1 MHYKK
6 GDENLKRILLT
17 AEEAAAASESSASSE
32 SINAFI
38 ETLQKMELNEIITKY
53 GEKAIWALVTVI
65 IGVVL
70 VKWAVRFIMR
80 YVEKSQLAA
89 GATKFIHGIVAFLLY
104 FIVLLTAASVLGI
117 PVTSVL
123 AVFSVF
129 TLAFSLAIKD
139 IIALFASGI
148 TILFSKPFNAG
159 DFVEIPEEGISGFVS
174 EVGLIH
180 THLFTADNKEIIIPN
195 SIVAGDTLI
204 NYSKI
209 GLRRLDAVYSIG
221 YEEDFEK
228 AKEIIRKVVET
239 EPLVEK
245 EKPVFISVTAL
256 GPNSIDIVCKV
267 YVKWDDYETLRCRL
281 NEQVK
286 LAFDENNI
294 HIPYSQIDV
303 HMK

>member
-1 MHYKK
+1 MI
-6 GDENLKRILLT
+6 GAILVRWVLKI
-17 AEEAAAASESSASSE
+17 
-32 SINAFI
+32 
-38 ETLQKMELNEIITKY
+38 
-53 GEKAIWALVTVI
+53 
-65 IGVVL
+65 
-70 VKWAVRFIMR
+70 IMR
-80 YVEKSQLAA
+80 YVEKSELAA

-104 FIVLLTAASVLGI
+104 FIVILTAANVLGI

-123 AVFSVF
+123 AIFSVF

-148 TILFSKPFNAG
+148 TILFSKPFAAG
-159 DFVEIPEEGISGFVS
+159 DFVEIPEEGVSGFVS

-209 GLRRLDAVYSIG
+209 GLRRLDSVYSIG
-221 YEEDFEK
+221 YGEDFEK
-228 AKEIIRKVVET
+228 AKKIIREVVEA

-245 EKPVFISVTAL
+245 EKDVFIMVTAL
-256 GPNSIDIVCKV
+256 GTNSIDIVCKV
-267 YVKWDDYETLRCRL
+267 YVKWDSYETLRCRL
-281 NEQVK
+281 NENIK
-286 LAFDENNI
+286 LAFDKNGIE
-294 HIPYSQIDV
+294 IPYSQMDI

>member
-1 MHYKK
+1 MPPIT

-17 AEEAAAASESSASSE
+17 AEEAVAASEGSVSAE
-32 SINAFI
+32 SIDAFL
-38 ETLQKMELNEIITKY
+38 ETLKKMEMSEIIAKY
-53 GEKAIWALVTVI
+53 GEKTLWALITVV
-65 IGVVL
+65 IGVIL
-70 VKWAVRFIMR
+70 VRWALRFIMR
-80 YVEKSQLAA
+80 YVEKSELAA

-104 FIVLLTAASVLGI
+104 FIVLLTAASVIGI

-209 GLRRLDAVYSIG
+209 GLRRLDSVYSID
-221 YEEDFEK
+221 YEDDFEK
-228 AKEIIRKVVET
+228 AKSVIREVVDS

-245 EKPVFISVTAL
+245 EKPIFISVTAL
-256 GPNSIDIVCKV
+256 APSGVDIVCKV
-267 YVKWDDYETLRCRL
+267 YVKWDNYETLRCRL

-286 LAFDENNI
+286 LAFDKNNI
-294 HIPYSQIDV
+294 HIPYTQMDI

>member
-1 MHYKK
+1 MKH
-6 GDENLKRILLT
+6 ILLT
-17 AEEAAAASESSASSE
+17 AEEAVAASESSASTE
-32 SINAFI
+32 NLDAFLD
-38 ETLQKMELNEIITKY
+38 TLQKMEPNEIIAKY
-53 GEKAIWALVTVI
+53 GEKVLWALITVVVGAI
-65 IGVVL
+65 IVRWVL
-70 VKWAVRFIMR
+70 RFIMG
-80 YVEKSQLAA
+80 YVEKSELAA
-89 GATKFIHGIVAFLLY
+89 GATKFIHGIAAFLLY
-104 FIVLLTAASVLGI
+104 FIVILTAASVLGI

-123 AVFSVF
+123 AIFSVF

-195 SIVAGDTLI
+195 SIVASDTLI

-209 GLRRLDAVYSIG
+209 GLRRLDATYSVAYG
-221 YEEDFEK
+221 EDFEK
-228 AKEIIRKVVET
+228 VKQIIREVVDA

-245 EKPVFISVTAL
+245 EKDIFISVTAL
-256 GPNSIDIVCKV
+256 GPNSIDIICKV
-267 YVKWDDYETLRCRL
+267 YVKWDSYETLRCRL
-281 NEQVK
+281 NENIK
-286 LAFDENNI
+286 IAFDKNKI
-294 HIPYSQIDV
+294 TIPFSQIDV

>member
-1 MHYKK
+1 M
-6 GDENLKRILLT
+6 KRILLT
-17 AEEAAAASESSASSE
+17 AEEAVAASESSVGTE
-32 SINAFI
+32 NLDAFLD
-38 ETLQKMELNEIITKY
+38 TLEKMEPSEIISKY
-53 GEKAIWALVTVI
+53 GEKLLWALVTV
-65 IGVVL
+65 VVGALL
-70 VKWAVRFIMR
+70 VRWVLKIVMR
-80 YVEKSQLAA
+80 YVEKSNLAA

-104 FIVLLTAASVLGI
+104 FIVILTAANVLGI

-123 AVFSVF
+123 AIFSVF

-159 DFVEIPEEGISGFVS
+159 DFVEIPEEGVSGFVS

-209 GLRRLDAVYSIG
+209 GLRRLDSVFPIAYG
-221 YEEDFEK
+221 EDFEK
-228 AKEIIRKVVET
+228 AKAIIRKVVEE

-245 EKPVFISVTAL
+245 EKDVFIMVTAF
-256 GPNSIDIVCKV
+256 GQSSIDIVCKV
-267 YVKWDDYETLRCRL
+267 YVKWDSYETLRCRL
-281 NEQVK
+281 NEKIK
-286 LAFDENNI
+286 LAFDENKI
-294 HIPYSQIDV
+294 EIPYSQIDV